1 VRIVDAVTIV
11 PSEFVYVATMTEV
24 PTLIAE
30 TRPGALPFDGPIVA
44 TSGVLDVHVTEFV
57 RFSVCPVPV
66 VPVTVN
72 PSVLVFAKVIVGL
85 AGVKA
90 SEVTSEVVTLVGEFT
105 VKVEA
110 LLIMS
115 PLNPGMLAAI
125 CENPVACP
133 ETVAIPELLM
143 VTSKGV

>member
-24 PTLIAE
+24 PGPVAVA
-30 TRPGALPFDGPIVA
+30 RPVFEIVA
-44 TSGVLDVHVTEFV
+44 TSGVLDVHVAAVV

-66 VPVTVN
+66 VPITVN
-72 PSVLVFAKVIVGL
+72 PWVLPAAVRLGVVGL
-85 AGVKA
+85 MA
-90 SEVTSEVVTLVGEFT
+90 SDVTSEVVIVVGKFT
-105 VKVEA
+105 VKVES

-143 VTSKGV
+143 VTNKGV

>member
-1 VRIVDAVTIV
+1 M

-24 PTLIAE
+24 PTPVAVA
-30 TRPGALPFDGPIVA
+30 RPVFEIVA
-44 TSGVLDVHVTEFV
+44 TSGVLDVHTAAVV

-66 VPVTVN
+66 VPITVN
-72 PSVLVFAKVIVGL
+72 PWVLPTAGRVGAVGL
-85 AGVKA
+85 MA
-90 SEVTSEVVTLVGEFT
+90 SEVTSEVVIVVGKFT

-125 CENPVACP
+125 CVNPVAVP
-133 ETVAIPELLM
+133 ETVATPELLM